1 MKIFLLPSALCLLLL
16 QVFTYQAFAQ
26 IHYRIE
32 ADYSLKEKSSTGH
45 ENLMLGRV
53 YFDKNYRQMVF
64 DISFPEKEILII
76 NDTASIYAL
85 SNHYEKHKLSTSLI
99 DFSVLGLV
107 LSGQLEYF
115 GLRQTPYQLT
125 KVEKDEGLV
134 ISTWELTDK
143 RIESSVR
150 KMMLSQKDNRLHGLI
165 TFGAND
171 QIIAKQFFSEYQL
184 VNGLEIPSKVI
195 QISYLPDGG
204 EFKKITN
211 YTNIKVNNQQ
221 NESFYRYKPKA
232 GN

>member
-1 MKIFLLPSALCLLLL
+1 MKILLLPSALCLFFL
-16 QVFTYQAFAQ
+16 QIVTCQAVAQ

-85 SNHYEKHKLSTSLI
+85 SNRHEKHMLSTSLI
-99 DFSVLGLV
+99 DFSVLGLT
-107 LSGQLEYF
+107 LNGQLEYF
-115 GLRQTPYQLT
+115 GLRETPFQLI

-134 ISTWELTDK
+134 ISTWELADK
-143 RIESSVR
+143 RIESGVR
-150 KMMLSQKDNRLHGLI
+150 KMMLSQKDNRLQGLI
-165 TFGAND
+165 SFNTND
-171 QIIAKQFFSEYQL
+171 QIIAKQFFSEYIL
-184 VNGLEIPSKVI
+184 VSGLEIPSKVI
-195 QISYLPDGG
+195 QISYLPGGG
-204 EFKKITN
+204 EFKKITT

-221 NESFYRYKPKA
+221 NESFYRYKQKA
-232 GN
+232 EN